1 MRRLILALC
10 TFAAAHCAQAQSSKM
25 CFLPAIAEISGS
37 IWVDGTLWVLA
48 DGGNAAKL
56 YSIDTATGSIK
67 DSTTFQNA
75 SNIDWEELTLNNT
88 SVFIGDFGN
97 NRGQRRN
104 LRVFRFDRLQLGQQD
119 VFCDTISFSYAE
131 QTDFANN
138 PFTIYDCEAMIAF
151 EDSLILFSK
160 SWADLACRVYAIP
173 TKPGSYTTRYLQ
185 TLQPGKLVT
194 GACTFSNKVVLCCY
208 GYNGQF
214 QPGLTVLD
222 IGTTPLFENA
232 KNLGIGLSHAVQLES
247 IAHIDSTALYLTAE
261 ASNNSEA
268 TLYLHQ
274 EKTLTMRHLDESET
288 TTLQV
293 YPNPASEVLH
303 LSKPFHGCA
312 AVIYNTLGVQ
322 EFRCRDMGEG
332 IPIGTLASGV
342 YIIKTETTAGI
353 RSIQFTVTH

>member
-10 TFAAAHCAQAQSSKM
+10 TFAAAHWGQAQSSKM
-25 CFLPAIAEISGS
+25 CFLPAIAEVSGS

-75 SNIDWEELTLNNT
+75 SNIDWEELSCNSS

-97 NRGQRRN
+97 NTGQRRN
-104 LRVFRFDRLQLGQQD
+104 LRVFKFEKSLLGTD
-119 VFCDTISFSYAE
+119 NVRCDTISFSYAE
-131 QTDFANN
+131 QTDFTNN

-160 SWADLACRVYAIP
+160 SWADLACRVYSLP
-173 TKPGSYTTRYLQ
+173 CVKGTHKTRQLQ

-194 GACTFSNKVVLCCY
+194 GACAFGNKVVLCCY

-214 QPGLTVLD
+214 QPGLTVLE
-222 IGTTPLFENA
+222 IGTGPLFQNA
-232 KNLGIGLSHAVQLES
+232 KHLGLNLSNALQLES
-247 IAHIDSTALYLTAE
+247 IAHLDSTSLYLTAE

-274 EKTLTMRHLDESET
+274 EKTLTLRHLDESKT
-288 TTLQV
+288 TALQV

-332 IPIGTLASGV
+332 IPIGTLAAGV

>member
-10 TFAAAHCAQAQSSKM
+10 TFAAAHCTQGQSSKM
-25 CFLPAIAEISGS
+25 CFLPAIAEVSGS

-67 DSTTFQNA
+67 DSTTFQNT

-104 LRVFRFDRLQLGQQD
+104 LRVFRFDRTQLGKQD

-138 PFTIYDCEAMIAF
+138 PFTIYDCEAMVAF

-160 SWADLACRVYAIP
+160 SWADLACRVYSLP
-173 TKPGSYTTRYLQ
+173 CVKGTYKTRQLQ

-194 GACTFSNKVVLCCY
+194 GACAFGNKVVLCAY

-214 QPGLTVLD
+214 QPGLSVLEL
-222 IGTTPLFENA
+222 GTGPLFQNA
-232 KNLGIGLSHAVQLES
+232 KHLGLNLSNAIQLES

-274 EKTLTMRHLDESET
+274 EKTLASKEMGENT
-288 TTLQV
+288 TQDLFI
-293 YPNPASEVLH
+293 YPNPVCGVLH
-303 LSKPFHGCA
+303 LSEAFRGCA
-312 AVIYNTLGVQ
+312 GSIYNAAGIKEYSCIDEGNGITTDTL
-322 EFRCRDMGEG
+322 C
-332 IPIGTLASGV
+332 SGV
-342 YIIKTETTAGI
+342 YVLKLETPSGI
-353 RSIQFTVTH
+353 AAIQFVVAH